1 MGFCASLLSLG
12 IAFLYWVA
20 SGHIF
25 WYIVEENIIYMN
37 GFEELSEVTFF
48 NPFLQK
54 KFSRIRKE
62 SAQDKW
68 DYCIWNFYN
77 DITYTL
83 VKVKATLDNNI
94 RSSKVSGNF
103 DHLHLSKVST
113 ICGHCVSTMVP
124 QILHFL
130 NLMRCKI

>member
-1 MGFCASLLSLG
+1 MDLRSYQKLLSS
-12 IAFLYWVA
+12 I
-20 SGHIF
+20 H
-25 WYIVEENIIYMN
+25 
-37 GFEELSEVTFF
+37 
-48 NPFLQK
+48 FLQK

-68 DYCIWNFYN
+68 DYCICNFYN

-103 DHLHLSKVST
+103 YHQHLSKVSAV
-113 ICGHCVSTMVP
+113 CGHCVSTMVP
-124 QILHFL
+124 QILYFL